1 MSIHLEKVSTDHEDF
16 GYLIELLD
24 RDLWKRYPDTQQFF
38 DQFNKVKLDAKAIVA
53 YLDNKPVGC
62 GCFREA
68 ADAGVVEMK
77 RMFVLDEARGKG
89 IAKAVLSELEQWA
102 KQEGNRRAIL
112 ETGTGQPEA
121 IALYTKMGYDRI
133 PNYEPYV
140 GSDESVC
147 MGKDL

>member
-1 MSIHLEKVSTDHEDF
+1 MIIHLEKVTTDHPDF
-16 GYLIELLD
+16 IYLIELLD
-24 RDLWKRYPDTQQFF
+24 RDLWNRYPDTQQFF

-62 GCFREA
+62 GCFRVA
-68 ADAGVVEMK
+68 SDDGIVEMK
-77 RMFVLDEARGKG
+77 RMYVKDEARGKG
-89 IAKAVLSELEQWA
+89 IAKAVLSELEKWA
-102 KQEGNRRAIL
+102 KDEGNRRAIL

-121 IALYTKMGYDRI
+121 IALYTRVGYDRI
-133 PNYEPYV
+133 ANYDPYI